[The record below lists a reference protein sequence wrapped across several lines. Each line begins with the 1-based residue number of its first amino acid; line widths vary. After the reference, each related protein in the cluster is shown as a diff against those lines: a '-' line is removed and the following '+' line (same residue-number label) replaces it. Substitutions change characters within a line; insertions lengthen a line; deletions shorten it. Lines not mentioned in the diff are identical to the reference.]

1 MQTSFG
7 RQLLQ
12 VKPPTRQVIRKRVE
26 YFLCALLWAAVGVFL
41 IINPFVDE
49 RGIGS
54 LIGAGVMALL
64 TILCLWG
71 AFRRIYNTTLT
82 LYEFGFTIAMSG
94 SEVEGFGFRDIVGT
108 RSIRKRLF
116 MSASRYRADPDTTL
130 VHNNPTIDRLNQPVE
145 YIETDT
151 FVRRTKPEGNA
162 LTRFNKS
169 WSQFISVEVDM
180 KNDAEIPLGDLY
192 DGLADVQMER
202 FFTALDEA
210 FSNYLLRDIR
220 REGLNHVS
228 MSFGEEL
235 ELERGQLIFNPAL
248 RERKRGRKKQQETT
262 ERTITMPLDSVW
274 SIRAPR
280 PEDITE
286 TSMLKLMG
294 VPDERGHADELIVM
308 FLNLALNIDVLYAIV
323 KMNRENRGNP
333 A

>member
-12 VKPPTRQVIRKRVE
+12 VKPPMRQVIRKRLE
-26 YFLCALLWAAVGVFL
+26 FLGCALVWIGVGVFL
-41 IINPFVDE
+41 VINPFVE
-49 RGIGS
+49 ARGIGS
-54 LIGAGVMALL
+54 LIGAGVMVLL
-64 TILCLWG
+64 AALCLWG

-82 LYEFGFTIAMSG
+82 LYEFGF
-94 SEVEGFGFRDIVGT
+94 EVTEPGGDVPTVEQFDFRNIKGT
-108 RSIRKRLF
+108 RAVRKRLF
-116 MSASRYRADPDTTL
+116 LAGRHQHIDTTL
-130 VHNNPTIDRLNQPVE
+130 VHNNPDIDKLNRSVV

-151 FVRRTKPEGNA
+151 FLRRTKPEGNVF
-162 LTRFNKS
+162 TRMNKS
-169 WSQFISVEVDM
+169 WNQFISVEVDM
-180 KNDAEIPLGDLY
+180 RNEDEVPLWDLY

-220 REGLNHVS
+220 SGSLNSVS

-235 ELERGQLIFNPAL
+235 ELDHGQFIFKPEMRA
-248 RERKRGRKKQQETT
+248 RKRGRKKQEETA
-262 ERTITMPLDSVW
+262 ERTITVPLDNVW
-274 SIRAPR
+274 SIQAPQ

-286 TSMLKLMG
+286 TSVLKLMG
-294 VPDERGHADELIVM
+294 VPNENGQAEELAVM

-323 KMNRENRGNP
+323 KMNKENV